1 MILSVVVIL
10 GFSGSFNNG
19 GENIKNNSTQPD
31 FGFQIEYEFSNR
43 AEFDEVSSLVDTVIE
58 PSLQITDTL
67 IISATATI
75 PPVPTYTLIFPEIT
89 EESQLFQINRQ
100 PVEKQSSP
108 QYLRAIRRYWPIL
121 LLVILWTLLGL
132 WFLFSQMIIK

>member
-1 MILSVVVIL
+1 VILSVVVVL
-10 GFSGSFNNG
+10 GFSSSFNNG
-19 GENIKNNSTQPD
+19 GENIRNKTTQPD
-31 FGFQIEYEFSNR
+31 FGFHIEYEFPNQ
-43 AEFDEVSSLVDTVIE
+43 AEFDEASGLVDTVIE

-100 PVEKQSSP
+100 PAEKQSSP
-108 QYLRAIRRYWPIL
+108 QYLITIRRYWPIFM
-121 LLVILWTLLGL
+121 LVILWILLGL